1 MGRVHGSRGYCAGGA
16 VVSFVRSA
24 CRTCET
30 DHRGVLID
38 RLIDANRQLRLELVK
53 LIAEREQ
60 ERIAFAACDAERLV
74 PRREKLGTHD
84 WEPCRPGLNEV
95 D

>member
-1 MGRVHGSRGYCAGGA
+1 M
-16 VVSFVRSA
+16 SA

-30 DHRGVLID
+30 DHRRVLID
-38 RLIDANRQLRLELVK
+38 RLTDDNKRMRLELVR
-53 LIAEREQ
+53 LVAEREQ

-74 PRREKLGTHD
+74 LRREKLGTHD